1 MKHQLKEKIG
11 ILLTKKLLAFDL
23 DGTLAESK
31 RDLDEEMATLICKL
45 LGKVSVVVIGGGNYL
60 QFKKQFLS
68 YLKCPKD
75 KLKNLFILPTS
86 GGRMY
91 IHTKGRWSLLYE
103 NTFTIKEKNKIL
115 NAFER
120 AFQDMRYIRPSKTY
134 GKVIEDRESQFTFS
148 ALGQK
153 APLAEKEEWN
163 QKQDIRPKLK
173 KALKK
178 YLPEFE
184 VRLGGLTS
192 IDVTKKGIDK
202 AYGIRQ
208 VKKRLSIPIKEM
220 AYVGDALYK
229 GGNDFAVVK
238 TGIDTV
244 QIANVKETKY
254 LIRKICR

>member
-1 MKHQLKEKIG
+1 MTHQLNEKIA
-11 ILLTKKLLAFDL
+11 ILSVKKLLVFDL
-23 DGTLAESK
+23 DGTLTASK
-31 RDLDEEMATLICKL
+31 HNLDEEMSFLLCKL
-45 LGKVSVVVIGGGNYL
+45 LGKIPVVVIGGGNYP
-60 QFKKQFLS
+60 QFKKQFLG

-91 IHTKGRWSLLYE
+91 AYTKGRWCLLYE
-103 NTFTIKEKNKIL
+103 NTLTIKEKEKIT
-115 NAFER
+115 NSFR
-120 AFQDMRYIRPSKTY
+120 KAFQDAKYIEPKKTY
-134 GKVIEDRESQFTFS
+134 GKVLEDRESQITFS

-153 APLAEKEEWN
+153 APLSAKEKWN
-163 QKQDIRPKLK
+163 QEQDARPKLK

-202 AYGIRQ
+202 AYGVRQ
-208 VKKRLSIPIKEM
+208 IQKLLSIPIKEM

-238 TGIDTV
+238 TGINTV
-244 QIANVKETKY
+244 QIVDAEETKY
-254 LIRKICR
+254 LIKKLL